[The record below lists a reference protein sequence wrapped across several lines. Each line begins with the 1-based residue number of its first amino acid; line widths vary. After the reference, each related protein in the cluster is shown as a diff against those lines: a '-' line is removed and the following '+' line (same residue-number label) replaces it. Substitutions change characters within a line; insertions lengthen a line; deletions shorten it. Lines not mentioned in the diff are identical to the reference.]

1 MLHINRMELHLVIFI
16 ASYNMATYDISFGS
30 TLIAINFFTTLRKKA
45 EFYGI
50 VEEEKGGVE
59 SGFRMIQN

>member
-1 MLHINRMELHLVIFI
+1 MVIFI
-16 ASYNMATYDISFGS
+16 ASYNMGTYISFGS
-30 TLIAINFFTTLRKKA
+30 ALIAINFFTTLRKKA

-59 SGFRMIQN
+59 SGFRMNTKIDYTC